1 MAISK
6 GKAKRNIKR
15 KVLRMTVPELQKF
28 LRVTKPEIRRLSSM
42 VAHAE
47 YELRRMGVNSEHDT
61 DVAGTTDTQ

>member
-28 LRVTKPEIRRLSSM
+28 LRVTKPEICRLSSM

-47 YELRRMGVNSEHDT
+47 YELRRRGVNSEHDT
-61 DVAGTTDTQ
+61 DVAGTTDTE

>member
-15 KVLRMTVPELQKF
+15 KVLRMTVAELQKF

-47 YELRRMGVNSEHDT
+47 YELRRRGVNSGHDT